1 MSGSET
7 IYTARLI
14 GPEIIEAG
22 RNNVVQ
28 CPVYNAG
35 AIVTPASGTLTIY
48 DQNNGAISASA
59 VTVVGGVAQATVT
72 AAAIVNSQPSD
83 GWRFEWALTISSV
96 VYTFRRDGSLVY
108 RRLYPVVTDVDLMRS
123 HTDLARRMPTTEAS
137 YQDYLDEAWARIESQ
152 LINTGKR
159 PWLVMA
165 PSALRDVHVYQTL
178 VLIFRDFATAGPQTA
193 EWEMM
198 LHYEALLERAY
209 GVLTYPQCE
218 QTTGKAEG
226 QPGARTSSQGT
237 MWAGSRR
244 NGMGYL

>member
-14 GPEIIEAG
+14 GPEILEAG
-22 RNNVVQ
+22 RDNVVS
-28 CPVYNAG
+28 CPVYNNG
-35 AIVTPASGTLTIY
+35 AVVTPSAGTLTIY
-48 DQNNGAISASA
+48 TSQNVAVSAGS
-59 VTVVGGVAQATVT
+59 VTVVGGVAQAIVT
-72 AAAIVNSQPSD
+72 ASALSAYQPSD

-159 PWLVMA
+159 PWLIMA
-165 PSALRDVHVYQTL
+165 PSALRDCHVYQTL
-178 VLIFRDFATAGPQTA
+178 VLIFRDFATAGPGTA

-198 LHYEALLERAY
+198 LHYEALLERAW
-209 GVLTYPQCE
+209 GILTYPQCE
-218 QTTGKAEG
+218 PKTGKAEG
-226 QPGARTSSQGT
+226 EAGARTSPTGT

-244 NGMGYL
+244 NGGWYV

>member
-28 CPVYNAG
+28 CPVYSAG
-35 AIVTPASGTLTIY
+35 AIVTPSAGTITIY

-72 AAAIVNSQPSD
+72 AGALVNNQPSD
-83 GWRFEWALTISSV
+83 GWRFEWALTIASV
-96 VYTFRRDGSLVY
+96 VFTFRRDGSLVY

-159 PWLVMA
+159 PWLIMA

-226 QPGARTSSQGT
+226 QPGARTALQGT

-244 NGMGYL
+244 NGGWYL

>member
-1 MSGSET
+1 VSGSET
-7 IYTARLI
+7 IYTARMI

-22 RNNVVQ
+22 RDNVVS

-48 DQNNGAISASA
+48 NSQNVAVSAGS
-59 VTVVGGVAQATVT
+59 VTFPGGVAQATVT
-72 AAAIVNSQPSD
+72 ASALSAYQPGD
-83 GWRFEWALTISSV
+83 GWRFEWSLTISSV

-123 HTDLARRMPTTEAS
+123 HTDLARRMPSTETS

-159 PWLVMA
+159 PGLIMA

-226 QPGARTSSQGT
+226 TPGARTSSQGT

-244 NGMGYL
+244 NGRGYL

>member
-22 RNNVVQ
+22 RDNVVS

-35 AIVTPASGTLTIY
+35 AIVAPSAGTLTIY
-48 DQNNGAISASA
+48 NSQNVAVSAGS
-59 VTVVGGVAQATVT
+59 VTFPGGVAQATVT
-72 AAAIVNSQPSD
+72 ASALSAYQPGD

-123 HTDLARRMPTTEAS
+123 HTDLARRMPSTEAS

-178 VLIFRDFATAGPQTA
+178 VLIFRDFANAGPGTA

-198 LHYEALLERAY
+198 LHYESLLERAY

-226 QPGARTSSQGT
+226 TPGARTASQGT

-244 NGMGYL
+244 NGLGYL

>member
-22 RNNVVQ
+22 RDNVVS
-28 CPVYNAG
+28 CPVYLNG
-35 AIVTPASGTLTIY
+35 AVVTPSAGTLTIY
-48 DQNNGAISASA
+48 TSSNVAVSAGS

-72 AAAIVNSQPSD
+72 ASALSAYQPGD

-165 PSALRDVHVYQTL
+165 PSALRDCHVYQTL
-178 VLIFRDFATAGPQTA
+178 VLIFRDFATAGPGTA

-198 LHYEALLERAY
+198 LHYEALLERAW
-209 GVLTYPQCE
+209 GILTYPQCE
-218 QTTGKAEG
+218 PTTGKAEG
-226 QPGARTSSQGT
+226 AAGARTSPTGT

-244 NGMGYL
+244 NGGWYV

>member
-1 MSGSET
+1 
-7 IYTARLI
+7 
-14 GPEIIEAG
+14 
-22 RNNVVQ
+22 
-28 CPVYNAG
+28 
-35 AIVTPASGTLTIY
+35 
-48 DQNNGAISASA
+48 
-59 VTVVGGVAQATVT
+59 
-72 AAAIVNSQPSD
+72 
-83 GWRFEWALTISSV
+83 
-96 VYTFRRDGSLVY
+96 
-108 RRLYPVVTDVDLMRS
+108 
-123 HTDLARRMPTTEAS
+123 
-137 YQDYLDEAWARIESQ
+137 
-152 LINTGKR
+152 
-159 PWLVMA
+159 MA

-226 QPGARTSSQGT
+226 TPGARTSSQGT